1 MYNGASYTVYFAV
14 LVATFKHNSMNTRS
28 LLRRHNVQLYML
40 LCLRVA
46 TNTAEYWSL
55 IIFTYCFHIYVV
67 KISFSL
73 LYTILSLFFT
83 QLDLQLKT
91 MQDVEDKLEQ
101 AKHELQA
108 AKDQATL
115 LDKKYN
121 KAKKLIKEFQQRYI
135 VQ

>member
-1 MYNGASYTVYFAV
+1 
-14 LVATFKHNSMNTRS
+14 
-28 LLRRHNVQLYML
+28 
-40 LCLRVA
+40 
-46 TNTAEYWSL
+46 
-55 IIFTYCFHIYVV
+55 
-67 KISFSL
+67 
-73 LYTILSLFFT
+73 
-83 QLDLQLKT
+83 